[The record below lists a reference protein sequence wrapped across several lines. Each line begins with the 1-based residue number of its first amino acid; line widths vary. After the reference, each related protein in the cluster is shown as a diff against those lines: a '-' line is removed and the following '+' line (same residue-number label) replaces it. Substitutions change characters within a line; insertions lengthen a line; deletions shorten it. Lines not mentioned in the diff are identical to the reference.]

1 MSQQMKLAVSRKGVL
16 AIVRH
21 TVISVSLCVASGWG
35 TPTPLWAQTP
45 AQQVPAE
52 PSAEAPQTLEPLVVT
67 GRADDLVGI
76 AGSASEGRVGQ
87 AQFETRPFI
96 RSGEVM
102 EVVPGVVVTQHSGS
116 GKANQYFLRGFNLDH
131 GTDFSTRIDGVP
143 INLPTHAHGQ
153 GYMDLN
159 WVIPEIVDY
168 VNFRKGPYYADVGDF
183 SSAGTADIHLVK
195 TLPEGLVKVGVGQ
208 DDFYRVLV
216 GQTPQLGSGHLLYAL
231 EGNFYNGPYDHP
243 QHFQKVNAVLKYT
256 LERGP
261 SVFTLGATAYYSK
274 WNSTDQIPRR
284 AVDEGLIS
292 RLGAIDPSD
301 GGRTSRFSLY
311 SEWSYK
317 GDKSLTQANAYL
329 VYYRLNLFSN
339 FTFFLDDPVNGDQF
353 EQADRRFVVGGN
365 VSQTWFTTWLGASM
379 DHTIGLQVRHDAIPK
394 VALFQTRERVRLS
407 TTRDDKAHETSVG
420 FYYQNQT
427 QWLPKVR
434 TMLGLREDVFI
445 FDVNSDIA
453 VNSGNQTAS
462 IFSPKLSLI
471 FGPWARTELY
481 LNGGFGFHSNDARGT
496 TITVDPKNPNTSV
509 PRVTPLV
516 RTKGAEI
523 GVRST
528 WIPGLNSTLAFWYLT
543 LGSELI
549 FSGDA
554 GITEPSRP
562 SRRYGVEWANFYKVT
577 PWLTLDFDLSHS
589 YAKFTENNPVG
600 NYIPGSIETV
610 IATGATVN
618 LPNGLFGSLRA
629 RYFGPRPLI
638 EDNSVR
644 SPATTLVNLEA
655 GYKYKNIVA
664 QLDVLNLFN
673 SKNHDIDYFYVSRLP
688 GEPADGVAD
697 VHFHPVVPRTVR
709 FSLAYKF

>member
-1 MSQQMKLAVSRKGVL
+1 MVRQTMARYAGMVLRCWVMLGLGMSTL
-16 AIVRH
+16 
-21 TVISVSLCVASGWG
+21 
-35 TPTPLWAQTP
+35 LWAQTP
-45 AQQVPAE
+45 AKQGPVE
-52 PSAEAPQTLEPLVVT
+52 PSPEAPQTLEPLVVT

-87 AQFETRPFI
+87 AQFEMRPFI
-96 RSGEVM
+96 RPGEVL
-102 EVVPGVVVTQHSGS
+102 EVVPGVVITQHSGS

-131 GTDFSTRIDGVP
+131 GTDFSTRVDGVP

-159 WVIPEIVDY
+159 WLIPELVDY

-183 SSAGTADIHLVK
+183 SSAGTADFHLVK
-195 TLPEGLVKVGVGQ
+195 TLPEGLAKVGVGQ
-208 DDFYRVLV
+208 NDFYRVLV
-216 GQTPQLGSGHLLYAL
+216 AQTPQLGPGHLLYAF
-231 EGNFYNGPYDHP
+231 EAQFYNGPWDH
-243 QHFQKVNAVLKYT
+243 HEHVHKYNGLLKYT
-256 LERGP
+256 IERGP
-261 SVFTLGATAYYSK
+261 STFTLGFTAYSNH
-274 WNSTDQIPRR
+274 WDSTDQIPQR
-284 AVDEGLIS
+284 AVDQGLIS

-353 EQADRRFVVGGN
+353 EQADRRVVVGGN
-365 VSQTWFTTWLGASM
+365 AAQTWFTTWLGASM
-379 DHTIGLQVRHDAIPK
+379 DHTIGLQVHHDAMPE

-407 TTRDDKAHETSVG
+407 TTRNDNVHETSVG
-420 FYYQNQT
+420 LYYQNQT

-434 TMLGLREDVFI
+434 TVLGLREDVFI
-445 FDVNSDIA
+445 FDVTSDIA
-453 VNSGNQTAS
+453 VNSGHKTAS

-471 FGPWARTELY
+471 VGPWANTELY

-496 TITVDPKNPNTSV
+496 TITVDPKTGDPV
-509 PRVTPLV
+509 QRVTPLV

-543 LGSELI
+543 LGSELV

-554 GITEPSRP
+554 GITEPSRA
-562 SRRYGVEWANFYKVT
+562 SQRYGVEWTNFYKPV
-577 PWLTLDFDLSHS
+577 PWLALDFDLSHS
-589 YAKFTENNPVG
+589 YANFTESDPAG
-600 NYIPGSIETV
+600 HYIPGSIETV
-610 IATGATVN
+610 IATGAAID
-618 LPNGLFGSLRA
+618 LPIGVFGSLRV
-629 RYFGPRPLI
+629 RYFGPRPLL

-644 SPATTLVNLEA
+644 SKATTLVNLEA
-655 GYKYKNIVA
+655 GYKYKSLTV
-664 QLDVLNLFN
+664 QFDVLNLLN
-673 SKNHDIDYFYVSRLP
+673 SKDHEIDYFYVSRLP
-688 GEPADGVAD
+688 GEPAAGVPD
-697 VHFHPVVPRTVR
+697 VHFHPVEPRTVR